1 MTTLPTCAL
10 YGAQVDGIYVYR
22 FRKGWQID
30 PEAARARVAALDGTD
45 SAAPTFSGMTGGVAF
60 RALTRAQLDDVA
72 AWREN
77 LIRRARAQTAPT
89 RRERRTARDA
99 RALDAARR
107 SPRTI
112 VVSARS
118 LA

>member
-1 MTTLPTCAL
+1 MQTLPTGAL
-10 YGAQVDGIYVYR
+10 YGAQVDGTYVYR
-22 FRKGWQID
+22 FRHGWHVD
-30 PEAARARVAALDGTD
+30 PDAARARVAALDGTD
-45 SAAPTFSGMTGGVAF
+45 QSAPTFSGMTGGVPF
-60 RALTRAQLDDVA
+60 RALTRAQLDAVA

-77 LIRRARAQTAPT
+77 LIRRARAQTAPQ
-89 RRERRTARDA
+89 RRERRAARDA
-99 RALDAARR
+99 SALDAARR